1 MPDKDSRNFIY
12 GIHTSN
18 AQLKL
23 NPTDIKK
30 IFIKKNSQNK
40 QLKKIISI
48 SNQHNIPLEEVEKDL
63 LTTLSFS
70 NKHQGVVCELNNLSL
85 SNFNLDTYLQI
96 HKSPFI
102 VIFDSIQDP
111 RNLGSCIRTANAAG
125 VSLIIKKKANSCEI
139 SPLVHKA
146 ASGGLQGLSLLE
158 TNNLSSIIKKLK
170 NNNITIIGTDHTA
183 SKSIYEMNKMSSG
196 IAVIIGSEGDGIS
209 KSLLSICDEIYK
221 VPIHGSVDCL
231 NVSVAA
237 GIVLYQTHLSLKQIK

>member
-30 IFIKKNSQNK
+30 IFIKKNFKNK

-96 HKSPFI
+96 QKSPFI

-125 VSLIIKKKANSCEI
+125 VSLIIKKKAI
-139 SPLVHKA
+139 TLF
-146 ASGGLQGLSLLE
+146 
-158 TNNLSSIIKKLK
+158 NL
-170 NNNITIIGTDHTA
+170 
-183 SKSIYEMNKMSSG
+183 
-196 IAVIIGSEGDGIS
+196 
-209 KSLLSICDEIYK
+209 
-221 VPIHGSVDCL
+221 
-231 NVSVAA
+231 
-237 GIVLYQTHLSLKQIK
+237 

>member
-23 NPTDIKK
+23 NPADIKK
-30 IFIKKNSQNK
+30 VFIKKNSQNK
-40 QLKKIISI
+40 QLKRIISI
-48 SNQHNIPLEEVEKDL
+48 SNQHNIVIEEVEKDF

-96 HKSPFI
+96 QKSPFI

-125 VSLIIKKKANSCEI
+125 VSLIIKKKTNSCEI

-196 IAVIIGSEGDGIS
+196 IAVIIGSEGNGIS

-231 NVSVAA
+231 NVSVAT
-237 GIVLYQTHLSLKQIK
+237 GIVLYQTHLSLKKIK